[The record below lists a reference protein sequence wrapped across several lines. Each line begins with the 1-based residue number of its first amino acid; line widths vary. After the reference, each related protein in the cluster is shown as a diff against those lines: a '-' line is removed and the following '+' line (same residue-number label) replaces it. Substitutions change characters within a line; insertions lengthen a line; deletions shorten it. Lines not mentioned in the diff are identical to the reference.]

1 MIADLILSP
10 STVVRRSDCQR
21 TKSQLIGAAPVNACY
36 QLNASHQLRFAM
48 TLRERFEC
56 RTGVAESITR
66 GVSVQRSSPE
76 IGGQPNVRA
85 LFEDAV
91 ALQNAGRLAEAAVIY
106 NQIISLEP
114 SVPGV
119 YSNLG
124 NILNTLGRS
133 NEAEEAFR
141 KAISLKPDFA
151 AAFSSLGNTLKD
163 RGSLHEAEV
172 AHRHAVTLDPSLPE
186 AHSNLAVTLVALG
199 KFDEAEKAYLQAIS
213 LKPSLASAYSNLGLL
228 LGELG
233 QFDEARNA
241 ADQAVRLAPRNTHY
255 IRNLSWLRRFEPG
268 DPYLRQMEK
277 LAEDAS
283 SLSVD
288 CRIELHF
295 AMAKGYDDIGQSE
308 RAFRQLLSGNLLKRQ
323 HVAYDEEV
331 ALAGMKRIEEV
342 FSSDFMQKWEGIGE
356 QSSVPVF
363 IVGMPRSGSTL
374 VEQILASHSQV
385 FGAGELKLFGKALA
399 SISTEQGKTS
409 AFPLIAADMSGE
421 QFRNLGARY
430 LKELKQLAPDAIRIT
445 DKMPANFL
453 NAGLIHLALPNATI
467 IHTMRDPIDTCISC
481 FSKLFDEPQPF
492 TYDLLELGRY
502 YRSYQA
508 LMAYWRHILPPHR
521 MLDVKYEELVDDLQ
535 GVARRII
542 SHCGLPWDPCCL
554 DFYRTERP
562 VRTMS
567 AMQVRRPI
575 YGDSV
580 GRSGPYESFIGPLR
594 DALGANIGCSKT

>member
-1 MIADLILSP
+1 
-10 STVVRRSDCQR
+10 
-21 TKSQLIGAAPVNACY
+21 
-36 QLNASHQLRFAM
+36 M

-56 RTGVAESITR
+56 RTGVAESIAR

-91 ALQNAGRLAEAAVIY
+91 VLQNAGRLAEAAVIY

-114 SVPGV
+114 SLPGV
-119 YSNLG
+119 HSNLG
-124 NILNTLGRS
+124 NVLNTLGRS
-133 NEAEEAFR
+133 NEAEGAFR

-163 RGSLHEAEV
+163 RGSLHEAEA
-172 AHRHAVTLDPSLPE
+172 AHRHAVTLDPGLPE

-233 QFDEARNA
+233 RFDEARNA

-288 CRIELHF
+288 SRIELHF
-295 AMAKGYDDIGQSE
+295 AMAKAYDDIGQSE

-342 FSSDFMQKWEGIGE
+342 FSSDFMQKREGVGE

-374 VEQILASHSQV
+374 VEQILASHPQV
-385 FGAGELKLFGKALA
+385 FGSGELKLFGKALA

-409 AFPLIAADMSGE
+409 AFSIAPDMSGE

-467 IHTMRDPIDTCISC
+467 IHTMRDPVDTCISC

-492 TYDLLELGRY
+492 TYDLSELGRY
-502 YRSYQA
+502 YRSYGA
-508 LMAYWRHILPPHR
+508 LMAHWRRVLPPHR
-521 MLDVKYEELVDDLQ
+521 ILDVHYEEMVDALDD
-535 GVARRII
+535 VARRII
-542 SHCGLPWDPCCL
+542 SHCGLPWDPRCL

-575 YGDSV
+575 YRDSL
-580 GRSGPYESFIGPLR
+580 GRGRTYESFIGPLC
-594 DALGANIGCSKT
+594 DGLGANLERSKT